1 MPETY
6 SPRGLGVSKKEV
18 LYIFVCFVGFSKF
31 LDIKIN

>member
-6 SPRGLGVSKKEV
+6 LPRGLGVSKKEV
-18 LYIFVCFVGFSKF
+18 LYISYVSWAFSKF